1 MMETSIDNVCCVKN
15 IAIFIS
21 GRLYRNY
28 SSIYKDKYTDNFKYD
43 FSFLKL
49 VKDFY
54 NSLNI
59 NVYFFASLS
68 KDCDIPIITHEFI
81 NVMKMSNDL
90 GETEDHINIEEVICP
105 SIIYSFVKR
114 PETSYENTYKMFYHY
129 YKCFQL
135 IEKYSK
141 KHNVKFDVLIK
152 WRTDISVE
160 TNCIQSFMEKTI
172 EHFKQIKDNKNL
184 YVPSHDLFWGISDQ
198 LAYGNYHCMNQY
210 CNIIGNLIN
219 LCNGGIVYHPETLLG
234 AHCSKLG
241 LIIDTFDLIYKLL

>member
-1 MMETSIDNVCCVKN
+1 METSIDNVCCVKN

-28 SSIYKDKYTDNFKYD
+28 SSIYKDKYSDKCKYD

-81 NVMKMSNDL
+81 NVMEMSNDL
-90 GETEDHINIEEVICP
+90 GETEDQINIEEVICP

-114 PETSYENTYKMFYHY
+114 PETNYENTYKMFYHY

-141 KHNVKFDVLIK
+141 KNNIKFDVLMK
-152 WRTDISVE
+152 WRTDISVHP
-160 TNCIQSFMEKTI
+160 NSIQSFLEKTI
-172 EHFKQIKDNKNL
+172 EDFIQMKDNNNL

-198 LAYGNYHCMNQY
+198 LAYGNYHCMKQY
-210 CNIIGNLIN
+210 CNIIKNIIT
-219 LCNGGIVYHPETLLG
+219 LCKKGVVYHPETLLFQ
-234 AHCSKLG
+234 HCYQSN
-241 LIIDTFDLIYKLL
+241 IIVDTFDLSYNLL